1 MMPELVQLYRQAV
14 TVEARSSVD
23 QYNQP
28 SYAAGVSYQARV
40 SGKRRLVRNDQ
51 GDEVISTHQVYFYLT
66 PAIGAHD
73 RITLSTGD
81 VNSTELGARQP
92 KILAVGK
99 HPDDLGRVHLTVYL
113 A

>member
-1 MMPELVQLYRQAV
+1 MMPELSDLYRQSV
-14 TVEARSSVD
+14 TVEPYSSVD
-23 QYNQP
+23 SYNVA
-28 SYAAGVSYQARV
+28 SYGAAVSHRVRV
-40 SGKRRLVRNDQ
+40 SGKRRLVRNDA
-51 GDEVISTHQVYFYLT
+51 GDEVISTHQVYFYLS

-81 VNSTELGARQP
+81 VNSTEAGARQP

-99 HPDDLGRVHLTVYL
+99 YPDDVGRTHLTVFL